1 MKYIFCKR
9 RYYMGYVK
17 IISIAALLLTI
28 NCKSDNNRL
37 NAKSDAKIAKET
49 AKSVEES
56 TTEQVSKLTGLE
68 ITKIKALSTEELAKI
83 AAGAKSKSED
93 SKKGIDHFKKTT
105 GKAKLEVNDIPNL
118 IKAIK
123 NSAEKIEIAFKA
135 LLNAG
140 YNGPVA
146 NAVKSNI
153 DSGIKMLTLLDK
165 LLDIATRT
173 THNSRELEIKKTIKQ
188 FNTHNPSLQIYINES
203 GAHTKAYI
211 RIIMTNVSR
220 YFFNGVYDELSD
232 NLDQAPSNLK
242 EALTSLKEAADSI
255 STAAGIIELCFN
267 SNY

>member
-1 MKYIFCKR
+1 
-9 RYYMGYVK
+9 MGYIK
-17 IISIAALLLTI
+17 IIIIAAFLLTI
-28 NCKSDNNRL
+28 NCKLDNKSLKAESDT
-37 NAKSDAKIAKET
+37 KTAKEN

-56 TTEQVSKLTGLE
+56 IAGQVSKLTGLAVTE
-68 ITKIKALSTEELAKI
+68 IKALSTEELTKI
-83 AAGAKSKSED
+83 AAEAKANFKD
-93 SKKGIDHFKKTT
+93 SKKGIDNFRKTT
-105 GKAKLEVNDIPNL
+105 GKAKLEVNDVPNF

-123 NSAEKIEIAFKA
+123 DSAEKIEIAFKA

-165 LLDIATRT
+165 LLDITTRT
-173 THNSRELEIKKTIKQ
+173 THNGRNLEIKETIEK
-188 FNTHNPSLQIYINES
+188 FNIHNPRLQIYINES
-203 GAHTKAYI
+203 RANANMKAYI
-211 RIIMTNVSR
+211 RAIMTNVSR

-242 EALTSLKEAADSI
+242 EALTSLKEAANSI